1 MGVGGPDSRR
11 SLKGVT
17 TEDWQPGGKRLLSGR
32 GVTEGGHSCPVRPCS
47 PSILH
52 PLLAQKRAS
61 ETVSLPVADFGVPRL
76 AKHNPLALVDEP
88 SGREHVVGPCSPGAL
103 GSGPARDP
111 SGYTEHTRVPSA
123 RVLRMQ
129 AACGQPQGLLGKRAL
144 GSTGCGVMGSLAHL
158 PG

>member
-17 TEDWQPGGKRLLSGR
+17 TEDRQPGGKRLLSGR
-32 GVTEGGHSCPVRPCS
+32 GVTEGGHNCPVRPCS

-76 AKHNPLALVDEP
+76 AKHNPLALWMNHLAGSTW
-88 SGREHVVGPCSPGAL
+88 SGLAVQGRWVLGRHV
-103 GSGPARDP
+103 
-111 SGYTEHTRVPSA
+111 T
-123 RVLRMQ
+123 
-129 AACGQPQGLLGKRAL
+129 LLGTRSTLACPPPASSACRPPAASLRA
-144 GSTGCGVMGSLAHL
+144 C
-158 PG
+158 